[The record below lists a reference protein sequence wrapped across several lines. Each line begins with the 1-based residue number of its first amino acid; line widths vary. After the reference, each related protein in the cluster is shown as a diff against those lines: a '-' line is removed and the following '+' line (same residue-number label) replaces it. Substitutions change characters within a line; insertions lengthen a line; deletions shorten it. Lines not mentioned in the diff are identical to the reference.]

1 MAGLHD
7 CATEMIWMYFAGLVS
22 GVLLFFSIFILL
34 WRFQTKRMKKLA
46 GFLHLRD
53 RHNKEPSDTEKR
65 RTYSLRAPPAP
76 PESPVVLRRKQASEP
91 TMTFNNHVTLQS
103 MYSSPYDVTRLHQ
116 SNNHVMLQS
125 MYSDP
130 RDFVRRDTRSSSK
143 TPSEDPYSEVVIKP
157 RPSVHSG
164 ELAHE
169 SPSFTEEPLYS
180 TVRHSQHKN
189 CKKRTNPDRGTHA
202 PQSARSSNRRSNES
216 NRLSGNREVLGEHRL
231 SAFQSYRRSTCPE
244 LDVHQFQR
252 FSRSQSQD
260 DRLSQRPKTI
270 TDQERE
276 YKHHSD
282 GFEEPLYYTLENVN
296 PCPIRPL
303 SNHVVS
309 RDSQYSTQ
317 SSLSRVSFPGRISLG
332 LSETIMSEYPFLR
345 QESCHI
351 FQDELKREATSGSAI
366 STSV

>member
-1 MAGLHD
+1 
-7 CATEMIWMYFAGLVS
+7 
-22 GVLLFFSIFILL
+22 
-34 WRFQTKRMKKLA
+34 
-46 GFLHLRD
+46 
-53 RHNKEPSDTEKR
+53 
-65 RTYSLRAPPAP
+65 
-76 PESPVVLRRKQASEP
+76 
-91 TMTFNNHVTLQS
+91 

-244 LDVHQFQR
+244 LDVHQVQR

-260 DRLSQRPKTI
+260 DRLSQVSVPFCKIPCILHFFLFKFKLFRK
-270 TDQERE
+270 
-276 YKHHSD
+276 
-282 GFEEPLYYTLENVN
+282 LYLKMW
-296 PCPIRPL
+296 
-303 SNHVVS
+303 
-309 RDSQYSTQ
+309 
-317 SSLSRVSFPGRISLG
+317 SFCKLM
-332 LSETIMSEYPFLR
+332 L
-345 QESCHI
+345 
-351 FQDELKREATSGSAI
+351 D
-366 STSV
+366 